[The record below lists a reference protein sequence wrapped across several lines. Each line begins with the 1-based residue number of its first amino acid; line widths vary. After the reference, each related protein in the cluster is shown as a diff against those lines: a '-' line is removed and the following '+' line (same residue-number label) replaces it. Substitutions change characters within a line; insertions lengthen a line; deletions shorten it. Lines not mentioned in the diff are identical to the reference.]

1 VLQVIQKTRV
11 LEEAVLGEVGEIL
24 RVREELKELEVL
36 FFRWCQG
43 DLVSMG
49 IWLRERERKE
59 RRDE

>member
-1 VLQVIQKTRV
+1 
-11 LEEAVLGEVGEIL
+11 VLGEVGEIL